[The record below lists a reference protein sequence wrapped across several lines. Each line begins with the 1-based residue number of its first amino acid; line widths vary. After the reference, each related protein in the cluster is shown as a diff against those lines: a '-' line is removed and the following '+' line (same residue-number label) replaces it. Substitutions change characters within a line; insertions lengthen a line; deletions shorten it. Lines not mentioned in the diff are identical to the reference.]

1 MAVARTEHA
10 EIDADEFGA
19 DQPTEPWH
27 NSTPA
32 VLGASAIGL
41 AVIAALVGIVMWV
54 SKDDSVD
61 PPVNFVDP
69 SFADTASS
77 SATATTT
84 PTITSTVQVST
95 TEINPPLTPTSPTGP
110 SDSSSS
116 SSSGS
121 ETTRTPRTR
130 ENDDSETSR
139 PRRPR
144 YNETRT
150 FLPRPVG

>member
-19 DQPTEPWH
+19 DEPTEPWH

-32 VLGASAIGL
+32 VLGASALGL

-54 SKDDSVD
+54 STDDSVD

-69 SFADTASS
+69 SFAESASS
-77 SATATTT
+77 STTATTT

-95 TEINPPLTPTSPTGP
+95 TEINPPLTPTSPADT

-116 SSSGS
+116 SSTA
-121 ETTRTPRTR
+121 TTRTPRTR
-130 ENDDSETSR
+130 ENDDSETSW